1 MLRTVLLLAALAA
14 APALAAGPA
23 SSVRVEDVASVAG
36 VDPAR
41 LGRGVVAFADR
52 PGGRTSE
59 PSAGLVPFA
68 EWAAKRPVQRRFLA
82 LDPAYEEPTFHFHVH
97 GLPKSRKASLHV
109 YVAEARFLVPRR
121 PEAIDLARYAS
132 LDFLEQLDPAIKH
145 RRIRPE
151 EAMPL
156 KETEAHNRRPDRPWC
171 EPRESVLCIASR
183 YDLEG
188 KLPLGIRLANRLRE
202 GEKRKIDEFI
212 AFQSELR
219 VVPRAELDQ
228 AGLSRLTGLDSPVT
242 GAIEQSIFHVNQ
254 VMQFG
259 KLLAVFQ
266 RHPGDP
272 GATVVTAFITLSV
285 ETDLIEKKREYENV
299 PVLRNLVPVQV
310 LVGKSSFN
318 SGNSISAG
326 LPDYGRNR
334 LRAIAEIMSRD

>member
-1 MLRTVLLLAALAA
+1 VLRIALLLAALAAA
-14 APALAAGPA
+14 APALAAGPT
-23 SSVRVEDVASVAG
+23 STVRVEDVASVAG
-36 VDPAR
+36 VDPGK

-59 PSAGLVPFA
+59 PSLGLVPFS
-68 EWAAKRPVQRRFLA
+68 EWAAKKPVQRRFLA
-82 LDPAYEEPTFHFHVH
+82 LHPAYEEPTFHFHVH

-121 PEAIDLARYAS
+121 PDAIDLARYAS
-132 LDFLEQLDPAIKH
+132 LDFLERLDPAIKH
-145 RRIRPE
+145 RTIRPD

-156 KETEAHNRRPDRPWC
+156 KPTEAHNRRPDRPWC
-171 EPRESVLCIASR
+171 APGPSLCIASR

-212 AFQSELR
+212 TFQSELR
-219 VVPRAELDQ
+219 VVPQAELDQ
-228 AGLSRLTGLDSPVT
+228 KGLAGLTGLDSPVT

-254 VMQFG
+254 LMQFG

-266 RHPGDP
+266 RHPGDA
-272 GATVVTAFITLSV
+272 GATVVTAFIALAV

-318 SGNSISAG
+318 SGGSISAG

-334 LRAIAEIMSRD
+334 LRAIAEIMSRE